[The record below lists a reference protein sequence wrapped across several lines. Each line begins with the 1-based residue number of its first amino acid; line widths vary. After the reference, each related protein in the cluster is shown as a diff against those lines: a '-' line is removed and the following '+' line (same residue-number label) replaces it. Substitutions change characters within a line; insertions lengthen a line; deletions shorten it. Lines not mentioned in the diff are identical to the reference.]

1 MGNERHAATERTK
14 KSEKLNVW
22 WLRSGGRSRE
32 VFVFFVF
39 FTFLHSSSLLACLTR
54 RWSVRDKGKGDIFF
68 IRSGERSGRAVLK
81 EDPGNKLYS
90 QILFKAKY
98 S

>member
-32 VFVFFVF
+32 VFVFLVF
-39 FTFLHSSSLLACLTR
+39 YTFLHSSSLLACLTR
-54 RWSVRDKGKGDIFF
+54 RWGVRDKGKGDI
-68 IRSGERSGRAVLK
+68 SSLGVEKGV
-81 EDPGNKLYS
+81 DGLY
-90 QILFKAKY
+90 
-98 S
+98 

>member
-1 MGNERHAATERTK
+1 MGNERHASTERTK

-22 WLRSGGRSRE
+22 RLRSGGRSRE
-32 VFVFFVF
+32 VFVFLFS